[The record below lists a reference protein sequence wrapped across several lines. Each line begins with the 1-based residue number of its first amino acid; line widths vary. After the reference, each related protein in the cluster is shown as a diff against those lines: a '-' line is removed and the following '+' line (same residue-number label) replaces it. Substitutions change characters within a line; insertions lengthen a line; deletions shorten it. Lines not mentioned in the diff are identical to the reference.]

1 MSLYLVF
8 DLGNTRLK
16 WAAVESTQNIA
27 DRNKKLWAYSGSI
40 STKSLEAP
48 ELRAELSDYIS
59 KTLPKPDAIAF
70 CSVAGDAAIDNL
82 RSLFTQWQDLEW
94 KQFTGSSSYV
104 GMRTLYQDP
113 SKLGADRWAALIGA
127 RALSNTNT
135 LVISAGT
142 ATTIDLLGGNG
153 VHYGGWI
160 LPGLNLMQESLQQ
173 NTAQLPLAVRA
184 NNSETQ
190 PSFGTTTDGAI
201 IGGCDAAQM
210 GAILRA
216 TYLAKTMN
224 HPVERIWLDGGNA
237 KTLATEIKQFP
248 ELAVLPLEPIEGL
261 VLRGLWAWLLQNL

>member
-16 WAAVESTQNIA
+16 WAAVESTQNTA

-40 STKSLEAP
+40 SNKSFQSG

-59 KTLPKPDAIAF
+59 KTLPKPDVIGF
-70 CSVAGDAAIDNL
+70 CCVAGDAAIENL
-82 RSLFTQWQDLEW
+82 RSLFPQWQDLDW
-94 KQFTGSSSYV
+94 KQLNGDSPYT

-113 SKLGADRWAALIGA
+113 EKLGADRWAALIGA
-127 RALSNTNT
+127 RALSNTNA
-135 LVISAGT
+135 LVINAGT

-153 VHYGGWI
+153 MHYGGWI
-160 LPGLNLMQESLQQ
+160 LPGLSLMQESLQK
-173 NTAQLPLAVRA
+173 NTAQLPLAVRSSAPGTQA
-184 NNSETQ
+184 N
-190 PSFGTTTDGAI
+190 FGTTTDQAI
-201 IGGCDAAQM
+201 TGGCDAAQI

-216 TYLAKTMN
+216 AYLAKAMN

-237 KTLATEIKQFP
+237 KILANEIKQFP
-248 ELAVLPLEPIEGL
+248 ELAALPIEPIEGL

>member
-16 WAAVESTQNIA
+16 WAAVESTQNIS

-40 STKSLEAP
+40 SNKSFQSV
-48 ELRAELSDYIS
+48 ELRAELSDYIA
-59 KTLPKPDAIAF
+59 KTMPKPDAIGF
-70 CSVAGDAAIDNL
+70 CCVTGDAALEHL
-82 RSLFTQWQDLEW
+82 RSLFPQWQDLDW
-94 KQFTGSSSYV
+94 KQLTGKSSYE

-135 LVISAGT
+135 LVVNAGT

-160 LPGLNLMQESLQQ
+160 LPGLSLMQESLQN
-173 NTAQLPLAVRA
+173 NTAQLPLAMRSSTLTSHA
-184 NNSETQ
+184 
-190 PSFGTTTDGAI
+190 SFGITTNEAI
-201 IGGCDAAQM
+201 TGGCDAAQM

-216 TYLAKTMN
+216 VLLAKEMN
-224 HPVERIWLDGGNA
+224 LPVERIWLDGGNA
-237 KTLATEIKQFP
+237 KILANEIKQFP
-248 ELAVLPLEPIEGL
+248 ALAALPLESIEGL
-261 VLRGLWAWLLQNL
+261 VLRGLWAWLLQNI